1 MRSLFTPI
9 PGRRLLNGASPL
21 PGDLLSTAALA
32 EPQQLSFDDL
42 GTPLSEVTFVV
53 VDLETTGGRKSARHI
68 TEIGAVKVRGGE
80 ELGHF
85 STLVRPAA
93 AIPPHITRLTGI
105 SNAMVAGA
113 PPLEEVFSTF
123 LEFAGFERGHVL
135 VAHNAGFDV
144 GFLKAAAKEL
154 GYRWP
159 QPRIVDTLHVARRV
173 VTRQETPNYRLDSLA
188 QVFGATTTPNHRAL
202 DDARATVDV
211 LHALLERLGPLG
223 ITHAEDLATLTAPVP
238 AQRRR
243 RRSLADDLPT
253 GPGVYL
259 FEGPSGQILYIGTAL
274 NIRRRVRSYFTA
286 AEKRRRIGEMVDSA
300 RAVRAISCPTSLEA
314 QVREVRLIA
323 EHQPAY
329 NSRSRRP
336 AAHFVTLT
344 DEPHPRSVVTR
355 SVSFASVPPAWGPYP
370 SMRQARAAQ
379 EALVKLSQVR
389 SCTRRLPRLP
399 APTAKAC
406 AALEMGRCAA
416 PCIIQSAESG
426 NAVGQARALLENPP
440 ASAVER
446 YTARLVELSAQER
459 FEQAAH
465 ERDRLQ
471 ALVRGARRFEQLLPY
486 FTAPEFTAARP
497 HPEGGWD
504 LALIRYG
511 RLAGSTHLPPGGH
524 VTRTLG
530 ALKETAEWVEAP
542 ACLAGATS
550 AEETSLIARWCET
563 PRARLVELVPG
574 PYPFAYRMDGPHAL
588 AVPDGLFD
596 EDTTSPLP

>member
-1 MRSLFTPI
+1 M
-9 PGRRLLNGASPL
+9 PGS
-21 PGDLLSTAALA
+21 LLSTAALST
-32 EPQQLSFDDL
+32 PQQLTFDDL

-85 STLVRPAA
+85 STLVRPGA
-93 AIPPHITRLTGI
+93 AIPAHITRLTGI
-105 SNAMVAGA
+105 SNVMVASA
-113 PPLEEVFSTF
+113 PPLEEVFAAF
-123 LEFAGFERGHVL
+123 LEFAGFDRGHVL

-144 GFLKAAAKEL
+144 GFLKAAAMEL
-154 GYRWP
+154 GYPWP

-173 VTRQETPNYRLDSLA
+173 VARQETPDYRLGSLA
-188 QVFGATTTPNHRAL
+188 HALGAAATPNHRAL

-211 LHALLERLGPLG
+211 LHALLERLGSLG
-223 ITHAEDLATLTAPVP
+223 VTHAEDLATLTAPVP

-253 GPGVYL
+253 GPGVYI

-300 RAVRAISCPTSLEA
+300 RTVRAIRCPTALEA

-355 SVSFASVPPAWGPYP
+355 SLSATSASPAWGPYS

-379 EALVKLSQVR
+379 EALVKLTHLR

-399 APTAKAC
+399 SPTAKPC
-406 AALEMGRCAA
+406 AALEMGRCAG
-416 PCIIQSAESG
+416 PCMSPSAASG
-426 NAVGQARALLENPP
+426 EAVEQAQALLENPP

-446 YTARLVELSAQER
+446 YTARLVELSTQER
-459 FEQAAH
+459 FEEAAH

-486 FTAPEFTAARP
+486 FTTPEFIAARP
-497 HPEGGWD
+497 HPEAGWD

-511 RLAGSTHLPPGGH
+511 RLAGSTHMPPGGH
-524 VTRTLG
+524 VARTLA
-530 ALKETAEWVEAP
+530 ALRETAEWVEAP

-550 AEETSLIARWCET
+550 AEETSIIARWCEA
-563 PRARLVELVPG
+563 PRARLVELLPG
-574 PYPFAYRMDGPHAL
+574 PHPFTYRVDGPHAL
-588 AVPDGLFD
+588 PLPAGLFD
-596 EDTTSPLP
+596 EEATSQLP